1 MNIQSRKLEF
11 IQEFLKIEREE
22 EIALFEKLL
31 QKTSADT
38 IDNPMTLEEL
48 HKRIDADHY
57 SEKPVSEKLGF

>member
-31 QKTSADT
+31 QKTSADL
-38 IDNPMTLEEL
+38 IDNPITLEEL
-48 HKRIDADHY
+48 HKRIDDDQYAVKH
-57 SEKPVSEKLGF
+57 VSEKLGF